1 MTYSSNHPVELY
13 KVTVFK
19 WTDTNLRVMSKQS
32 LGYCLDQDYKEEQTS
47 EDQNVLQK
55 SFI

>member
-1 MTYSSNHPVELY
+1 
-13 KVTVFK
+13 
-19 WTDTNLRVMSKQS
+19 MSKQS